1 MSKLSGLNIHDIE
14 LDVLE
19 VESKIL
25 GIGGVS
31 RHVEHSAKKT
41 AKSLKSRRASH
52 TSSDINPVNLNPQ
65 NSVLLHTQARG
76 RAPDSVKAKEA
87 ATPTKLRADSS
98 TLAKSKALES
108 KSQPKAKL
116 KPNYNSSAHS
126 HSGLKLKARRKG
138 KTDIKTKTKDKNK
151 SHAQPVKTQPIEQI
165 GQRSP
170 HTKSQAKV
178 PIKNLNQHNSKIK
191 AQQPTI
197 KLSAKSLSGPQPQ
210 NPTKAKL
217 PSHNVNATAVALKGA
232 YYAVKFNQHMR
243 SNYNRS
249 LSSDL
254 EQASLFER
262 SVNTELQKRS
272 GESYTKKRRVKM
284 LGGIEHHN
292 LKTRGFLTRALSYR
306 PVKALSAL
314 GLVLVIVGYV
324 AYLNLPSAK
333 FKTAVNTSG
342 INASQP
348 SYTPEGYSLTSP
360 YIAEAGKV
368 ALKYTNPADP
378 SKGYSVI
385 QESSSWDSKG
395 LLENKVSKESQSYS
409 TFTDRG
415 LTIYVYDG
423 KAFWMDQGKLNQI
436 QPDVSAALET
446 EDLVRIA
453 GSM

>member
-1 MSKLSGLNIHDIE
+1 
-14 LDVLE
+14 
-19 VESKIL
+19 
-25 GIGGVS
+25 
-31 RHVEHSAKKT
+31 
-41 AKSLKSRRASH
+41 
-52 TSSDINPVNLNPQ
+52 
-65 NSVLLHTQARG
+65 
-76 RAPDSVKAKEA
+76 
-87 ATPTKLRADSS
+87 
-98 TLAKSKALES
+98 
-108 KSQPKAKL
+108 
-116 KPNYNSSAHS
+116 
-126 HSGLKLKARRKG
+126 
-138 KTDIKTKTKDKNK
+138 
-151 SHAQPVKTQPIEQI
+151 
-165 GQRSP
+165 
-170 HTKSQAKV
+170 
-178 PIKNLNQHNSKIK
+178 
-191 AQQPTI
+191 
-197 KLSAKSLSGPQPQ
+197 
-210 NPTKAKL
+210 
-217 PSHNVNATAVALKGA
+217 
-232 YYAVKFNQHMR
+232 
-243 SNYNRS
+243 
-249 LSSDL
+249 
-254 EQASLFER
+254 
-262 SVNTELQKRS
+262 
-272 GESYTKKRRVKM
+272 M